1 MYESCR
7 LEARNYFLEL
17 PDLRRGFCDERKLY
31 GRNCCCGNRR
41 DAIILPFLR
50 RLEISGEVKLKK
62 KIREDEKLD
71 SSNRDLMTHQRI
83 RQERVKF
90 GNWNYE
96 FVFKERKKLY

>member
-1 MYESCR
+1 
-7 LEARNYFLEL
+7 
-17 PDLRRGFCDERKLY
+17 
-31 GRNCCCGNRR
+31 
-41 DAIILPFLR
+41 
-50 RLEISGEVKLKK
+50 LEISGEVKLKK